1 MVRTLAGKRHSGTGE
16 DSVVTELD
24 LRRAMET
31 LRDYAVVGL
40 TVQME
45 ESVRRFN
52 LIMGIDNMEDM
63 NDNGGGGGTR
73 MACMDEFFGGR
84 VNEGEQAVAAG
95 GGGIKKL
102 NSNPH
107 PLVSSGNCV
116 AQH

>member
-1 MVRTLAGKRHSGTGE
+1 MVRILAGKGHSGTGE

-52 LIMGIDNMEDM
+52 LIMGIENMEEM
-63 NDNGGGGGTR
+63 NDNGGAK
-73 MACMDEFFGGR
+73 MACMDEFFRGR
-84 VNEGEQAVAAG
+84 VNEREEAVIAG
-95 GGGIKKL
+95 GGGMKKL

-107 PLVSSGNCV
+107 PLVSSGRGV